1 MTAVVNPAGAELIA
15 LALAVRDDW
24 HDRDVRA
31 AIAAAQSAGLTWPQ
45 VLVALPRLMADP
57 KARPRELVPDSRSP
71 LARRPRIDVDRMRE
85 IAQTA
90 RAALQPKGEPDA

>member
-1 MTAVVNPAGAELIA
+1 MAEPVAINPAGAELIA
-15 LALAVRDDW
+15 LAVAVRDDW
-24 HDRDVRA
+24 TERDIRA

-71 LARRPRIDVDRMRE
+71 LAARPRIDEGRMHE
-85 IAQTA
+85 IAAEA
-90 RAALQPKGEPDA
+90 RAALQGDPND